1 MSTRRTIR
9 ACRSAESGYA
19 LLMVVF
25 MAAAVLIATAAAT
38 PSLLQQGTR
47 EKEEELIW
55 RGQQYARAVRLYY
68 RKYGRFPQSVEDLTK
83 AKNQIRF
90 LRRTYTDPMNSA
102 DGTWRMI
109 YITPTGQ
116 LVGSLKRRGQIQLPG
131 AQPAAGAA
139 QPGQRPGTP
148 PPGAQQSQQ
157 PAPGAPN
164 QPNQPTPAAP
174 NQPNQPTPAAPNQPN
189 QPAAPEASGPGVEG
203 KIFGGNIIGV
213 GSKINRSSV
222 HIYDGSANYR
232 EWEFFWDPSKGAI
245 VVGQPVAPGG
255 TPVNPA
261 QQGQP
266 AQQQQQ
272 QQQLQQQLQPL
283 TLPQNPPQPPPQ

>member
-1 MSTRRTIR
+1 MSTRRTICV
-9 ACRSAESGYA
+9 CRNAESGYA
-19 LLMVVF
+19 LLMAVF
-25 MAAAVLIATAAAT
+25 MAAVVLIATAAAT

-55 RGQQYARAVRLYY
+55 RGQQYARAVRLHY
-68 RKYGRFPQSVEDLTK
+68 RKYGRFPQSMEDLTK
-83 AKNQIRF
+83 AKNEVRF
-90 LRRTYTDPMNSA
+90 LRRAYADPMNRA
-102 DGTWRMI
+102 DGSWRMI

-116 LVGSLKRRGQIQLPG
+116 LVGSLKSRGQIQLPG

-139 QPGQRPGTP
+139 QPDQRPGTP
-148 PPGAQQSQQ
+148 PPGAQPSQQ
-157 PAPGAPN
+157 PASGVSN
-164 QPNQPTPAAP
+164 QPA
-174 NQPNQPTPAAPNQPN
+174 PAAPNQPN
-189 QPAAPEASGPGVEG
+189 QPAPPEASGLEG
-203 KIFGGNIIGV
+203 KIFGGNVIGV

-232 EWEFFWDPSKGAI
+232 EWEFIWDPTKDTV

-261 QQGQP
+261 RQGQP
-266 AQQQQQ
+266 GQQQQP
-272 QQQLQQQLQPL
+272 LQQQLQPM